1 MRMRHAMMLTLVGAV
16 AAACDTRPDTD
27 TEPGLLPGDDAT
39 VTDAPRD
46 MLVARGEFQPTA
58 EAGALNISGWAELR
72 QRGTTMDD
80 GLELRA
86 HLMGLS
92 EGDHAWHIHSGT
104 CESPGPIV
112 LPLSDVPEGM
122 QVGAADTRAQPGAT
136 QDPGTMRTT
145 TDRSG
150 ISSDLNAGSDGMVEE
165 TVNIDGDWARAIHGH
180 RDLVVAVHLRGGDN
194 PGPAIACA
202 PIQMTGMGT
211 QPGMGTQQ
219 PGTTPSY

>member
-16 AAACDTRPDTD
+16 AAACDTRPDAD

-46 MLVARGEFQPTA
+46 MLLARGDFQPTA
-58 EAGALNISGWAELR
+58 EASELNISGWAELR

-122 QVGAADTRAQPGAT
+122 QMGMADTLAA
-136 QDPGTMRTT
+136 PGTTQPRTM

-150 ISSDLNAGSDGMVEE
+150 IASDLNAGSDGVVEE
-165 TVNIDGDWARAIHGH
+165 TVNIDGDWARAIHGQ
-180 RDLVVAVHLRGGDN
+180 RDMVLNVHLRGGDN

-211 QPGMGTQQ
+211 QQ

>member
-46 MLVARGEFQPTA
+46 MMVARGDFGPTA
-58 EAGALNISGWAELR
+58 EASELNISGWAELR

-122 QVGAADTRAQPGAT
+122 QMGTADTRAQPGTTDPAT
-136 QDPGTMRTT
+136 RQAPRAT

-165 TVNIDGDWARAIHGH
+165 TVNIDGDWARAIHGQ
-180 RDLVVAVHLRGGDN
+180 RDLIVNVHLRGGDN

-211 QPGMGTQQ
+211 QQ
-219 PGTTPSY
+219 PGTTRSY